1 MSLRGS
7 QGASKINPA
16 TGTKTDY
23 PTGSFPYG
31 VAYDG
36 TSVWVANYGSNT
48 VSKINPG

>member
-1 MSLRGS
+1 M
-7 QGASKINPA
+7 SKINPA

-23 PTGSFPYG
+23 LTGLGPYG

-36 TSVWVANYGSNT
+36 TSIWVANYNADT